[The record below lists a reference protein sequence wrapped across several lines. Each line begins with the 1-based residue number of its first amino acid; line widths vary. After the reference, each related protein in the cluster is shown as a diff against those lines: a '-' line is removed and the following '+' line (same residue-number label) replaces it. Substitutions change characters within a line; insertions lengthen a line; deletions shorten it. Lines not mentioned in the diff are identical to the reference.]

1 MATCFADSTG
11 GATHKMIYTAPS
23 DATNETVVDFS
34 NVEIF
39 ANGVSEAIAKPEF
52 IVDGV
57 FRILGEDV
65 NNDNAIKL
73 INDVMESAI
82 GVQASKSKHSFC
94 IHFSVLTEQDASSD
108 LNVSLAVNGTTD
120 GVENEDTMFIST
132 GKTTTD
138 GLNIAN
144 VEYKVW
150 VGDASSDTN
159 QGNCVDPTAGGD
171 GVSTFS
177 F

>member
-1 MATCFADSTG
+1 
-11 GATHKMIYTAPS
+11 MIYTAPS
-23 DATNETVVDFS
+23 DATSETVVDFS

-57 FRILGEDV
+57 FRIFVEDV

-108 LNVSLAVNGTTD
+108 LNVSLAGLMVQQM
-120 GVENEDTMFIST
+120 VLKM
-132 GKTTTD
+132 KTQCLLAQVKLPRMD
-138 GLNIAN
+138 
-144 VEYKVW
+144 
-150 VGDASSDTN
+150 
-159 QGNCVDPTAGGD
+159 
-171 GVSTFS
+171 
-177 F
+177 